1 MARGKAQPFYM
12 ISIAAELAGVHPQ
25 TLRIYEREGFIS
37 PMRSPGGTRL
47 YSEEDIEAVRTI
59 QELTREKGVNL
70 AGARLILRLRLQVQ
84 ELTKALAEMEKRVGQ
99 IEEEMEREI
108 EKVRRQLR
116 QELSLLPPGP
126 LVLRR
131 KR

>member
-1 MARGKAQPFYM
+1 MVREKAQPFYM
-12 ISIAAELAGVHPQ
+12 ISIAAELASVHPQ

-37 PMRSPGGTRL
+37 PTRSPGGTRL
-47 YSEEDIEAVRTI
+47 YSKEDIEIVRTI

-70 AGARLILRLRLQVQ
+70 AGARLILRLRSEVQ
-84 ELTKALAEMEKRVGQ
+84 ELNETLAEMKRRVGQ

-126 LVLRR
+126 IVLRR

>member
-1 MARGKAQPFYM
+1 MVKERSQPFYM

-25 TLRIYEREGFIS
+25 TLRIYEREGFIL
-37 PMRSPGGTRL
+37 PTRSPGGTRL
-47 YSEEDIEAVRTI
+47 YSEEDIKTVRTI

-70 AGARLILRLRLQVQ
+70 AGAKLILRLRSQIR
-84 ELTKALAEMEKRVGQ
+84 ELTEALAEMEKRVRQ
-99 IEEEMEREI
+99 IEEEMEREV
-108 EKVRRQLR
+108 ERVRKQLR

-126 LVLRR
+126 IVLRR